1 MNLKYVQHVRTNN
14 SSKQYMLMTSFFPLC
29 EVIYNTYMYTQSNFF
44 SPKGKKTQTFSV
56 SDKKNH
62 NLFYKDNILETKG
75 LLFQVFHLK
84 QISNLIKFLWY
95 HTVRHFQPPN
105 IMLKTKWNSRTKYVR
120 LTSLINEIKKYLNNW
135 WVFHYWKPG
144 S

>member
-1 MNLKYVQHVRTNN
+1 
-14 SSKQYMLMTSFFPLC
+14 MLMTSFFPLC

-84 QISNLIKFLWY
+84 QISNLIKFL
-95 HTVRHFQPPN
+95 
-105 IMLKTKWNSRTKYVR
+105 
-120 LTSLINEIKKYLNNW
+120 
-135 WVFHYWKPG
+135 
-144 S
+144 